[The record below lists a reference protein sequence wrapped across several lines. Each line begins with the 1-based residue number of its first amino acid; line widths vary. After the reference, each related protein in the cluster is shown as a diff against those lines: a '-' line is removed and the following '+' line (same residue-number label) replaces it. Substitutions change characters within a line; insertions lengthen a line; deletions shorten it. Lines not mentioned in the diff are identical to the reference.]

1 MDYRILKSK
10 EDKEIRLDRSELM
23 YIVFIPIKNKNKI
36 SNILSEKEKERFI
49 L

>member
-1 MDYRILKSK
+1 MDYRIFKSK
-10 EDKEIRLDRSELM
+10 EDKKIRSDSSELM
-23 YIVFIPIKNKNKI
+23 YIVFILIKNKYKS